1 MRRKK
6 QKIENKSVPMNVPE
20 DIVFGALV
28 LLVTGNKEAEI
39 QNYRGILEYTD
50 EIIAIQ
56 GKKQVLIIRGSNLL
70 IEYFTNESM
79 KVIGQIDTIEYD
91 TKKMRW
97 KR

>member
-6 QKIENKSVPMNVPE
+6 QKIENKSVPMNE

-50 EIIAIQ
+50 EIIVVQ

-79 KVIGQIDTIEYD
+79 KVMGEIDTIEYS

>member
-28 LLVTGNKEAEI
+28 LLVTGNKEAET

-79 KVIGQIDTIEYD
+79 KVMGQIDTIEYD

>member
-50 EIIAIQ
+50 EVIAIQ

-79 KVIGQIDTIEYD
+79 KVMGQIDTIEYD

>member
-1 MRRKK
+1 MRRKN
-6 QKIENKSVPMNVPE
+6 QKIDKKGVPMNVPE

-56 GKKQVLIIRGSNLL
+56 GKKQVLIIKGSNLL

-79 KVIGQIDTIEYD
+79 KVLGKIDTIEYVHR
-91 TKKMRW
+91 K
-97 KR
+97 

>member
-79 KVIGQIDTIEYD
+79 KVMGQIDTIEYD

>member
-1 MRRKK
+1 
-6 QKIENKSVPMNVPE
+6 
-20 DIVFGALV
+20 
-28 LLVTGNKEAEI
+28 AEV

-50 EIIAIQ
+50 EVIAIE
-56 GKKQVLIIRGSNLL
+56 GKKQVLMIRGSSLL

-79 KVIGQIDTIEYD
+79 KVTGQIDMIEYN

>member
-6 QKIENKSVPMNVPE
+6 QKIENKSVPMNE

-50 EIIAIQ
+50 EIIVVQ
-56 GKKQVLIIRGSNLL
+56 GKKQELIIRGSNLL

-79 KVIGQIDTIEYD
+79 KIMGEIDTIEYS

>member
-50 EIIAIQ
+50 EIIVVQ

-79 KVIGQIDTIEYD
+79 KVMGEIDTIEYS

>member
-50 EIIAIQ
+50 EIIIVQ
-56 GKKQVLIIRGSNLL
+56 GKKQVLIIRGRNLL

-79 KVIGQIDTIEYD
+79 KVMGEIDTIEYD
-91 TKKMRW
+91 TKKKRW